1 MAEYHLK
8 SPLTEE
14 DVRKLKIGDIVYIS
28 GTMVTARDS
37 AHKRALTLAK
47 EGRFDEIPVNF
58 EGLAL
63 YHCGPVVKKL
73 DGEWKFIAGGPTTS
87 ARMESIEGDFIRTFK
102 VRAIIGKGGM
112 GKNTA
117 GAAKEVG
124 AFYGAFTG
132 GAAAL
137 AAKSIKRIVD
147 VHWLDLGTPEAVWV
161 LEVENFGPLIV
172 AIDSYGNN
180 LYEQVMKE
188 VDENKRKVLESLNL
202 L

>member
-8 SPLTEE
+8 TPISEE
-14 DVRKLKIGDIVYIS
+14 DVRKLKVGDIVYIS
-28 GTMVTARDS
+28 GIMVTARDA

-47 EGRFDEIPVNF
+47 EGKFDEIPANF

-63 YHCGPVVKKL
+63 YHCGPVVKKVG
-73 DGEWKFIAGGPTTS
+73 DEWKIIAGGPTTS

-117 GAAKEVG
+117 EAAKEVG

-137 AAKSIKRIVD
+137 AAKSIKRVID

-161 LEVENFGPLIV
+161 LEVEEFGPLVV
-172 AIDSYGNN
+172 AIDSHGNN
-180 LYEQVMKE
+180 LYEQVLKE
-188 VDENKRKVLESLNL
+188 VDENKKKVLAELGL
-202 L
+202 A